1 MLGMC
6 DPLLA
11 VSSMLLGGAAAYVI
25 LSIAERMRAPDQ
37 GPVKLRWLTIGA
49 VAAGLE
55 IWAIHY
61 IGNLAF
67 CPPVSAAQDSSLAI
81 LSLLSAGATG
91 AVAVYLISSHTDSWM
106 RVVSGGMLMGACM
119 SLTHFASMLAVHQ
132 QIDLEND
139 VLLFVLS
146 VVGIIA
152 LSIIVIAFGAWNIAY
167 GNWRVTEKATAMGF
181 ALAGS
186 HLIGMIPTY
195 SISEIVSSAPPPGIE
210 VDLLAVVAVSLST
223 LLAII
228 DRQVTTASSRARAS
242 HARMIEAIESVPQGF
257 SLFDANDRL
266 VIYNRKYREIVSQ
279 PGAEVQ
285 PGDSFESIICRIAKR
300 GDIPAAIGD
309 IDSWVKMRLDMH
321 RNPQGPYIQQRS
333 SGEWVMINERKT
345 QDGGTVA
352 VTTDISALKN
362 AEQAAE
368 DAKARLAD
376 SLALVEAAKARMQEE
391 LNVGRD
397 IQRSMLPRVF
407 PAFPDRKELELYAVL
422 EPALEVGGDLYDFFL
437 LDDHRLCFVI
447 GDVSGNGVPAALFMA
462 MTKIMVKTR
471 AASDPSPASIV
482 THVNDALSAENDS
495 CMFVTLYLGILN
507 LRDGTLL
514 TTNAGHN
521 PPLLKRRNGQ
531 FEWLTAQDGPLV
543 GPMPGIAF
551 KESLIQLG
559 PGDEIFLYTDGVT
572 EADNVR
578 RELFGKD
585 RLKTVLDQ
593 SRAVSVID
601 RIGEVMNAVRGF
613 AGSAPQADDITIL
626 GIRYLGIAPSD
637 VAVSVFRQTML
648 NRLAVIPMIQ
658 IAFERYMAQ
667 WERAKPLIPTLNM
680 ALDDLLNNVVQY
692 AFPNDPTEHTIE
704 VEGEVR
710 DEYVALTITDDGIPF
725 NPLTVATPD
734 LSLLLHE
741 REIGG
746 LGIHLVR
753 YLGIAPSD
761 VAVSV
766 FRQTMLNRLA
776 VIPMIQIAFERY
788 MAQWER
794 AKPLIPTLNMA
805 LDDLLNNVVQYAF
818 PNDPTEH
825 TIEVEGEVRDEY
837 VALTITDDGIPFNP
851 LTVATPDLSLLLHE
865 REIGGLGIHLVRSMF
880 DEVTYHRNVGRN
892 VLTVKKKF
900 VPEPSASMRRPDRTG
915 IGAFEDEWKPPQPDQ
930 HARSMTM
937 SVTSHQ
943 RGDVMIVTP
952 QNRFDTNSAPEVERI
967 LMEHIERGER
977 KILLDLSQISYISS
991 IGLRVILK
999 AVMTMSRAGG
1009 RVVLSGGNDH
1019 VRTVLQLSGAM
1030 VMSLHASTL
1039 EDAISKVRETR

>member
-1 MLGMC
+1 VLGMC

-195 SISEIVSSAPPPGIE
+195 SISKIASSAPPPGIE

-266 VIYNRKYREIVSQ
+266 VICNRKYREMVSQ

-578 RELFGKD
+578 RELFGTD

-753 YLGIAPSD
+753 
-761 VAVSV
+761 
-766 FRQTMLNRLA
+766 
-776 VIPMIQIAFERY
+776 
-788 MAQWER
+788 
-794 AKPLIPTLNMA
+794 
-805 LDDLLNNVVQYAF
+805 
-818 PNDPTEH
+818 
-825 TIEVEGEVRDEY
+825 
-837 VALTITDDGIPFNP
+837 
-851 LTVATPDLSLLLHE
+851 
-865 REIGGLGIHLVRSMF
+865 SMF

-900 VPEPSASMRRPDRTG
+900 VPEPSASVRRPDRTG

-930 HARSMTM
+930 HVRSMTM

>member
-195 SISEIVSSAPPPGIE
+195 SISEIASSAPPPGIE

-266 VIYNRKYREIVSQ
+266 VICNRKYREMVSQ

-753 YLGIAPSD
+753 
-761 VAVSV
+761 
-766 FRQTMLNRLA
+766 
-776 VIPMIQIAFERY
+776 
-788 MAQWER
+788 
-794 AKPLIPTLNMA
+794 
-805 LDDLLNNVVQYAF
+805 
-818 PNDPTEH
+818 
-825 TIEVEGEVRDEY
+825 
-837 VALTITDDGIPFNP
+837 
-851 LTVATPDLSLLLHE
+851 
-865 REIGGLGIHLVRSMF
+865 SMF

-930 HARSMTM
+930 HVRSMTM

>member
-1 MLGMC
+1 VLGMC

-195 SISEIVSSAPPPGIE
+195 SISDIASSAPPPGIE

-266 VIYNRKYREIVSQ
+266 VICNRRYREMVSQ

-578 RELFGKD
+578 RELFGTD

-626 GIRYLGIAPSD
+626 GI
-637 VAVSVFRQTML
+637 
-648 NRLAVIPMIQ
+648 
-658 IAFERYMAQ
+658 
-667 WERAKPLIPTLNM
+667 
-680 ALDDLLNNVVQY
+680 
-692 AFPNDPTEHTIE
+692 
-704 VEGEVR
+704 
-710 DEYVALTITDDGIPF
+710 
-725 NPLTVATPD
+725 
-734 LSLLLHE
+734 
-741 REIGG
+741 
-746 LGIHLVR
+746 R

-930 HARSMTM
+930 HVRSMTM

>member
-266 VIYNRKYREIVSQ
+266 VICNRKYREMVSQ

-753 YLGIAPSD
+753 
-761 VAVSV
+761 
-766 FRQTMLNRLA
+766 
-776 VIPMIQIAFERY
+776 
-788 MAQWER
+788 
-794 AKPLIPTLNMA
+794 
-805 LDDLLNNVVQYAF
+805 
-818 PNDPTEH
+818 
-825 TIEVEGEVRDEY
+825 
-837 VALTITDDGIPFNP
+837 
-851 LTVATPDLSLLLHE
+851 
-865 REIGGLGIHLVRSMF
+865 SMF

-930 HARSMTM
+930 HVRSMTM

>member
-67 CPPVSAAQDSSLAI
+67 CPPVSAAQDSSHAI
-81 LSLLSAGATG
+81 LSLLSAGVTG

-195 SISEIVSSAPPPGIE
+195 SISEIASSAPPPGIE

-753 YLGIAPSD
+753 
-761 VAVSV
+761 
-766 FRQTMLNRLA
+766 
-776 VIPMIQIAFERY
+776 
-788 MAQWER
+788 
-794 AKPLIPTLNMA
+794 
-805 LDDLLNNVVQYAF
+805 
-818 PNDPTEH
+818 
-825 TIEVEGEVRDEY
+825 
-837 VALTITDDGIPFNP
+837 
-851 LTVATPDLSLLLHE
+851 
-865 REIGGLGIHLVRSMF
+865 SMF

-930 HARSMTM
+930 HVRSMTM

>member
-1 MLGMC
+1 MLGIC

-37 GPVKLRWLTIGA
+37 DPVKVRWLTIGA

-55 IWAIHY
+55 IWAMHY

-67 CPPVSAAQDSSLAI
+67 CPPVSAAQDSALAV
-81 LSLLSAGATG
+81 LSLLSAGAAG
-91 AVAVYLISSHTDSWM
+91 AIAVYLISSHVDSRM
-106 RVVSGGMLMGACM
+106 RLVSGGMLMGACM
-119 SLTHFASMLAVHQ
+119 ALTHFASMLAVHQ
-132 QIDLEND
+132 PIDLQND
-139 VLLFVLS
+139 ALSFVLS
-146 VVGIIA
+146 IVGIVV
-152 LSIIVIAFGAWNIAY
+152 LSIIVLALGAWNIAY

-181 ALAGS
+181 ALAGT
-186 HLIGMIPTY
+186 HVIGMIPTY
-195 SISEIVSSAPPPGIE
+195 SMSGVTASAPPPGIE
-210 VDLLAVVAVSLST
+210 VDLLAVVVVSLST

-228 DRQVTTASSRARAS
+228 DRQVTAASSLARES
-242 HARMIEAIESVPQGF
+242 HARMIEAIESVPQWF
-257 SLFDANDRL
+257 ALFDSNDRL
-266 VIYNRKYREIVSQ
+266 VICNRKYREVVS
-279 PGAEVQ
+279 GVVNEVQ
-285 PGDSFESIICRIAKR
+285 LGDSFESIIRRIAER
-300 GDIPAAIGD
+300 GDVPAAIGD
-309 IDSWVKMRLDMH
+309 VESWVQKRLDMH
-321 RNPQGPYIQQRS
+321 RNPQGPYIQYRS
-333 SGEWVMINERKT
+333 SGEWLQIHERKT
-345 QDGGTVA
+345 HDGGIVA
-352 VTTDISALKN
+352 IATDITALKR

-397 IQRSMLPRVF
+397 IQQSMLPRVF

-422 EPALEVGGDLYDFFL
+422 EPALEIGGDLYDFFL
-437 LDDHRLCFVI
+437 IDDQRLCFVI
-447 GDVSGNGVPAALFMA
+447 GDVSGNGVPAAMFMA

-471 AASDPSPASIV
+471 ASSDPSPASIV

-507 LRDGTLL
+507 LRDGTLI

-521 PPLLKRRNGQ
+521 PPLLKRRNGR

-543 GPMPGIAF
+543 GPMSGIVF
-551 KESLIQLG
+551 KESFFQLG
-559 PGDEIFLYTDGVT
+559 PGDELFLYTDGVT
-572 EADNVR
+572 EADNRR

-593 SRAVSVID
+593 SRAVSVVD
-601 RIGEVMNAVRGF
+601 RIGDVMKAVKTF
-613 AGSAPQADDITIL
+613 AGDAPQADDITIL

-637 VAVSVFRQTML
+637 VAVRVFRQTML
-648 NRLAVIPMIQ
+648 NRLAAIPMIQ
-658 IAFERYMAQ
+658 TAFERYVAQ
-667 WERAKPLIPTLNM
+667 WERAKPLTPTLNM

-692 AFPNDPTEHTIE
+692 AFPDDPAEHTIM

-710 DEYVALTITDDGIPF
+710 DECVVLTITDDGIPF

-746 LGIHLVR
+746 LGIHL
-753 YLGIAPSD
+753 I
-761 VAVSV
+761 
-766 FRQTMLNRLA
+766 
-776 VIPMIQIAFERY
+776 
-788 MAQWER
+788 
-794 AKPLIPTLNMA
+794 
-805 LDDLLNNVVQYAF
+805 
-818 PNDPTEH
+818 
-825 TIEVEGEVRDEY
+825 
-837 VALTITDDGIPFNP
+837 
-851 LTVATPDLSLLLHE
+851 
-865 REIGGLGIHLVRSMF
+865 RSMF

-892 VLTVKKKF
+892 TLTVKKKF
-900 VPEPSASMRRPDRTG
+900 VSDSSASKRRPDLTG
-915 IGAFEDEWKPPQPDQ
+915 IRTFEGERKPPQPDQ
-930 HARSMTM
+930 HLRSMAM
-937 SVTSHQ
+937 SVTSH
-943 RGDVMIVTP
+943 RSGDVMIVTP
-952 QNRFDTNSAPEVERI
+952 KNRFDTNSAPEVERV

-977 KILLDLSQISYISS
+977 QIVLDLSQISYISS

-999 AVMTMSRAGG
+999 AVMTMSRTGG

-1039 EDAISKVRETR
+1039 EDAIAKVRATS

>member
-368 DAKARLAD
+368 DAKARLKD

-626 GIRYLGIAPSD
+626 GIRYLGI
-637 VAVSVFRQTML
+637 V
-648 NRLAVIPMIQ
+648 
-658 IAFERYMAQ
+658 
-667 WERAKPLIPTLNM
+667 
-680 ALDDLLNNVVQY
+680 
-692 AFPNDPTEHTIE
+692 
-704 VEGEVR
+704 
-710 DEYVALTITDDGIPF
+710 
-725 NPLTVATPD
+725 
-734 LSLLLHE
+734 
-741 REIGG
+741 
-746 LGIHLVR
+746 
-753 YLGIAPSD
+753 PSD

-930 HARSMTM
+930 HVRSMTM

>member
-195 SISEIVSSAPPPGIE
+195 SISDIASSAPPPGIE

-753 YLGIAPSD
+753 
-761 VAVSV
+761 
-766 FRQTMLNRLA
+766 
-776 VIPMIQIAFERY
+776 
-788 MAQWER
+788 
-794 AKPLIPTLNMA
+794 
-805 LDDLLNNVVQYAF
+805 
-818 PNDPTEH
+818 
-825 TIEVEGEVRDEY
+825 
-837 VALTITDDGIPFNP
+837 
-851 LTVATPDLSLLLHE
+851 
-865 REIGGLGIHLVRSMF
+865 SMF